1 MEPITLN
8 SRVVRSEDFITSTVD
23 NDLVMMSLE
32 KGTYYGL
39 DAIGSHVW
47 EHIAE
52 PITIEDLCQK
62 LTDQFE
68 VEATQCQTD
77 VLAFLNELQKEK
89 MIHVV
94 VEKPGKI

>member
-39 DAIGSHVW
+39 DTIGSHIW

-52 PITIEDLCQK
+52 PIAVHTLCQK

-68 VEATQCQTD
+68 VDATQCQAD
-77 VLAFLNELQKEK
+77 VLAFLNELLKEK
-89 MIHVV
+89 MVYVV
-94 VEKPGKI
+94 NQPAA

>member
-1 MEPITLN
+1 MESLTLN
-8 SRVVRSEDFITSTVD
+8 SRVIRSEDFITSTVD

-39 DAIGSHVW
+39 DSIGSHVW
-47 EHIAE
+47 EQIAE
-52 PITIEDLCQK
+52 PITIHDLCQK

-68 VEATQCQTD
+68 VEVNQCQAD
-77 VLAFLNELQKEK
+77 VLAFLSEMQKEN

-94 VEKPGKI
+94 TED

>member
-23 NDLVMMSLE
+23 NDLVMMSLK

-39 DAIGSHVW
+39 DTIGSHVW
-47 EHIAE
+47 EHIAQ
-52 PITIEDLCQK
+52 PITVHDLCQT
-62 LTDQFE
+62 LTERFE
-68 VEATQCQTD
+68 VEPTQCQTD
-77 VLAFLNELQKEK
+77 VLAFLNELQQEK

-94 VEKPGKI
+94 AEDR

>member
-39 DAIGSHVW
+39 DSIGSHVW
-47 EHIAE
+47 ENIAE
-52 PITIEDLCQK
+52 PITVHDLCQK
-62 LTDQFE
+62 LTNQFE
-68 VEATQCQTD
+68 VQPTQCQTD
-77 VLAFLNELQKEK
+77 VLAFLNELQKEN
-89 MIHVV
+89 MIHVAA
-94 VEKPGKI
+94 EDPE